1 MRPYTK
7 MMMMQNARRERGGEY
22 RGTMEYR
29 GEAEFTGGYGGGP
42 ENRFR
47 DGRGRERYNDGRFAP
62 RGEHSTRM
70 GDDEEPE
77 ARFRDRTGRE
87 HYNNGRYAP
96 RSSYSEPENRM
107 PPIYDGYNTG
117 YRYDGGNRMIGFYG
131 GDEMQSNYRMDATH
145 KSGNEMDR
153 HGGRKMAGGAS
164 SSVIPLDREE
174 AREWVNGMRHADGGS
189 GEHWT
194 MEQTNRVMKEKHVDC
209 DPVEFYAIM
218 NAMYSD
224 YGKVADK
231 FGVSGIDFW
240 VEMAKAFLHDADA
253 VPHKAARYY
262 DCIVRK

>member
-29 GEAEFTGGYGGGP
+29 GEAEFRGGYGGA

-47 DGRGRERYNDGRFAP
+47 DGRGRERYN
-62 RGEHSTRM
+62 
-70 GDDEEPE
+70 
-77 ARFRDRTGRE
+77 
-87 HYNNGRYAP
+87 NGRYAP
-96 RSSYSEPENRM
+96 RSEHRPDADDDVDEPENRM
-107 PPIYDGYNTG
+107 PPVYNTG
-117 YRYDGGNRMIGFYG
+117 YRYDGGSRMIGFYG
-131 GDEMQSNYRMDATH
+131 GNEMRDNYRMDATH
-145 KSGNEMDR
+145 KSGNEMDW
-153 HGGRKMAGGAS
+153 HSGSKHAGGAS
-164 SSVIPLDREE
+164 SNVMPLDRET
-174 AREWVNGMRHADGGS
+174 AREWVHSMRHADGGA

-231 FGVSGIDFW
+231 FGVSGVDFW

-253 VPHKAARYY
+253 MPHKAARYY